1 MTPLFARKT
10 LSQGRKSMLVRR
22 SFLSIAATALFISL
36 LIGSQSAFSASPFS
50 PEDVLRFK
58 RASEAAIS
66 PSGEWIACT
75 VSAPRAADDE
85 AGNAYGEFYLV
96 STKTGEVRSFIT
108 GKVNVSS
115 LRFSPDGSRI
125 AFLMQRGE
133 KAKTQVWMIPVGG
146 GEAVQ
151 VTSAET
157 AVSTFRWHPGGA
169 QIAYVAATPQSKREK
184 DLDKKGYGFIFYE
197 ENLKDRNLYLLKVGR
212 DGAVG
217 EAEQLTEGV
226 SVWSIELSPDGKTIA
241 VGITSKNLI
250 DQEYMFQ
257 KIFLIDVAS
266 KARRQLTNNPGK
278 LGSFAWSPNG
288 SRIVYNA
295 AQDRKDHAEGA
306 VFVIDAG
313 GGEAKNLTEPNFRGT
328 VNWVGWKDKDTVVY
342 RASEG
347 MYPTLSTVSAGGGKR
362 TVILDAKAMGVIFD
376 APSFTRDF
384 QHFAFTGSTHGV
396 PGDIYYWKNGSYEL
410 KRLTTLNPWI
420 ADRTRGKQ
428 EAIRYPARDG
438 LEIEGLFVY
447 PVDYKAGQTYPLIV
461 IVHGGP
467 ESNYSNGWV
476 TRYSEPVQALAG
488 RGYAVFLPNYRASTG
503 YGRDFALAGYN
514 DAAGKEFDDIADG
527 IDYLVSAGIADKER
541 VGLGGGSYGGYAA
554 AWFASYYTS
563 KVKAVCMFVGI
574 SDLTSKRLTTDIPYE
589 ELYVHSGTKLEEM
602 WQRSLER
609 SPIFYAHQ
617 SKTAVLILGG
627 ASDNRVHPS
636 QSIEFYRILKMN
648 DHPAVRLVQYPG
660 EGHGN
665 AKQPGRIDALYR
677 QLDWYDWYVKNA
689 KPLTGPMPALDISE
703 RYDLKFD
710 EKTSSK

>member
-1 MTPLFARKT
+1 
-10 LSQGRKSMLVRR
+10 MLVRR
-22 SFLSIAATALFISL
+22 SFLLIAATALIVSL
-36 LIGSQSAFSASPFS
+36 LIISQSAFSASLFS
-50 PEDVLRFK
+50 PEDVLKFK
-58 RASEAAIS
+58 RVSDAVIS
-66 PSGEWIACT
+66 PSGEWIAYA
-75 VSAPRAADDE
+75 VSVPRAANDE
-85 AGNAYGEFYLV
+85 AGNAYSEFYLV
-96 STKTGEVRSFIT
+96 STRTGAVRPFIT
-108 GKVNVSS
+108 GKVNASS

-133 KAKTQVWMIPVGG
+133 KAKTQVWMIAVGG

-151 VTSAET
+151 VTSSES

-184 DLDKKGYGFIFYE
+184 DLDKKGYGFVFYE
-197 ENLKDRNLYLLKVGR
+197 ENLKDRSLYQLKVGK
-212 DGAVG
+212 DGGVG
-217 EAEQLTEGV
+217 EAERLTEGV
-226 SVWSIELSPDGKTIA
+226 SVWGFEFNPDGKTIA
-241 VGITSKNLI
+241 AGISAKNLV

-257 KIFLIDVAS
+257 KIFLIDIAS

-278 LGSFAWSPNG
+278 LGSFAWSPDG
-288 SRIVYNA
+288 ARIVYNA
-295 AQDRKDHAEGA
+295 AQERKDHSEGQA
-306 VFVIDAG
+306 FVISAG

-328 VNWVGWKDKDTVVY
+328 VNWVGWKDKDTVVF

-347 MYPTLSTVSAGGGKR
+347 MYPTLSTVSAAGGKR
-362 TVILDAKAMGVIFD
+362 TVILDAKTAGAIFD
-376 APSFTRDF
+376 APSFTKDF
-384 QHFAFTGSTHGV
+384 QHFAFTGSAPGV
-396 PGDIYYWKNGSYEL
+396 PGDDYYWKSGSKEL

-420 ADRTRGKQ
+420 ADRPLGSQ
-428 EAIRYPARDG
+428 GVIRYPARDG
-438 LEIEGLFVY
+438 LEIEGLLVY
-447 PVDYKAGQTYPLIV
+447 PVDYKAGQTYPLVV

-476 TRYSEPVQALAG
+476 TRYSEPVQVLAG

-589 ELYVHSGTKLEEM
+589 ELYVHSGMKLEEM

-627 ASDNRVHPS
+627 AADTRVHPS

-703 RYDLKFD
+703 RYELKFD

>member
-1 MTPLFARKT
+1 MRKRRAFLMVAGATLLFS
-10 LSQGRKSMLVRR
+10 L
-22 SFLSIAATALFISL
+22 LFISP
-36 LIGSQSAFSASPFS
+36 SVFSANPFS
-50 PEDVLRFK
+50 PEDVLKFK
-58 RASEAAIS
+58 RAAEATIS
-66 PSGEWIACT
+66 PGGEWIGYT
-75 VSAPRAADDE
+75 VSVPRAANDE
-85 AGNAYGEFYLV
+85 AGSAYSEFYLV
-96 STKTGEVRSFIT
+96 STMTGEVRPFIT

-133 KAKTQVWMIPVGG
+133 KAKTQVWMIAVGG

-151 VTSAET
+151 VTSSES
-157 AVSTFRWHPGGA
+157 AVSTFRWHPGGDR
-169 QIAYVAATPQSKREK
+169 IAYVATTPQSKREK

-217 EAEQLTEGV
+217 EADKITDGV
-226 SVWSIELSPDGKTIA
+226 SVWSFEWSPDGKTIA
-241 VGITSKNLI
+241 AGITSKNLV

-257 KIFLIDVAS
+257 KIFLIDVSS
-266 KARRQLTNNPGK
+266 KTRRQLTDNPGK
-278 LGSFAWSPNG
+278 LGSFAWSPDG
-288 SRIVYNA
+288 ARIAYNA
-295 AQDRKDHAEGA
+295 AKERKDHSESQ
-306 VFVIDAG
+306 VFVMSAS
-313 GGEAKNLTEPNFRGT
+313 GGEAKNLTEPTFRGT

-347 MYPTLSTVSAGGGKR
+347 MYPTLSTVTAGGGKR
-362 TVILDAKAMGVIFD
+362 TTILDARATDVIFD
-376 APSFTRDF
+376 APSFTKDF
-384 QHFAFTGSTHGV
+384 KQFAFTGSSPTV
-396 PGDIYYWKNGSYEL
+396 PGDVYLWKSGTKGL
-410 KRLTTLNPWI
+410 KRLTTLNPWV
-420 ADRTRGKQ
+420 AERTLGKQ
-428 EAIRYPARDG
+428 GIVRYPARDG
-438 LEIEGLFVY
+438 LEIEGLLVY
-447 PVDYKAGQTYPLIV
+447 AVDYKAGQTYPLVV

-476 TRYSEPVQALAG
+476 TRYAEPVQVLAG

-503 YGRDFALAGYN
+503 YGLDFALAGYN

-527 IDYLVSAGIADKER
+527 IDYLVSAGIVDKER

-589 ELYVHSGTKLEEM
+589 ELYVHSGKTLEEM
-602 WQRSLER
+602 WQQSLER
-609 SPIFYAHQ
+609 SPIFWAHQ

-627 ASDNRVHPS
+627 AADPRVHPS
-636 QSIEFYRILKMN
+636 QSIEFYRMLKMH

-677 QLDWYDWYVKNA
+677 QLDWYDWYVKGA
-689 KPLTGPMPALDISE
+689 KPLDGPMPALDISE
-703 RYDLKFD
+703 RYGLKFE
-710 EKTSSK
+710 EKAPSK